1 MASAH
6 RYLPQSED
14 ERTAMLGAVG
24 AARIEDLFASIP
36 ERLRLRKP
44 LDVPGPLAEMDLVAW
59 MTACASGN
67 RLPEPGAQF
76 LGAGAYRHF
85 APALVDHL
93 ISRTEFYSSYT
104 PYQPEISQGTLQAVF
119 EYQTLIG
126 QLTGLPV
133 ANASMYEGASTLA
146 EAVLMAERV
155 TPRGRV
161 VVSDGVHPEYLRVV
175 RTYVANMEI
184 AVDTFGARPDGGADP
199 QAARQALETRASAL
213 VIQHPNFLG
222 CLEDVE
228 AMAAAA
234 SQAGAVLIVVV
245 TEPVSLGI
253 LKPPGSQGAGMVL
266 GEGQGLGV
274 PLSYGGPF
282 LGFLAA
288 GPAYMRQMPGRLVG
302 EARDVDGRRGYVL
315 TLATREQ
322 HIRRAKATSNICTN
336 EGLCALTAAIFMA
349 ALGKRG
355 LMELARQNHARAA
368 YARERIGAAKGCAL
382 PHAAPFFNEFVV
394 RLPIPA
400 AQAVEALAAKGIAAG
415 VPLARYF
422 RERDRDLL
430 VTVTEM
436 NPRAEIDR
444 LAAELGRLA

>member
-1 MASAH
+1 MSASH
-6 RYLPQSED
+6 RYIPQSED
-14 ERTAMLGAVG
+14 ERAAMLGAVG

-44 LDVPGPLAEMDLVAW
+44 LDVAGPLAEMDLVTW
-59 MTACASGN
+59 MTACAADN
-67 RLPEPGAQF
+67 RLPDPGAQF

-126 QLTGLPV
+126 QLTGLPI

-184 AVDTFGARPDGGADP
+184 AVDTFGARPDGSADP
-199 QAARQALETRASAL
+199 QSARQALETKASAL

-234 SQAGAVLIVVV
+234 QKAKAVLIVVV
-245 TEPVSLGI
+245 NEPVSLGL
-253 LKPPGSQGAGMVL
+253 LKAPGSQGAAIVL

-288 GPAYMRQMPGRLVG
+288 GPAYLRQMPGRLVG
-302 EARDVDGRRGYVL
+302 EARDVDGRRGYV
-315 TLATREQ
+315 
-322 HIRRAKATSNICTN
+322 S
-336 EGLCALTAAIFMA
+336 MSS
-349 ALGKRG
+349 
-355 LMELARQNHARAA
+355 
-368 YARERIGAAKGCAL
+368 
-382 PHAAPFFNEFVV
+382 V
-394 RLPIPA
+394 RYHPGP
-400 AQAVEALAAKGIAAG
+400 
-415 VPLARYF
+415 
-422 RERDRDLL
+422 
-430 VTVTEM
+430 
-436 NPRAEIDR
+436 
-444 LAAELGRLA
+444 